1 VTLDQDSAA
10 YLERVASLGA
20 PVPGEAPVDELRS
33 SMDAAAP
40 GLFGPLDEVGS
51 VVEQTLPG
59 PAGGPLRVRVYEPAG
74 ARPYPVLVY
83 LHGGGW
89 VVGSL
94 QTHDGVCRA
103 LASRTP
109 CVVVAVDYRLAPEHR
124 FPAAVEDAWAAT
136 AWVAEHAASIGGD
149 LDRIAVGGDSAG
161 GTLATA
167 CAIRARDH
175 GLRLAL
181 QLLVYPVT
189 DHRFDTASYEEC
201 AEGYGLTRDAM
212 RWYWA
217 QYLGPGEGST
227 PEASPLRAPDLG
239 GLAPAHVVTAEYDP
253 LRDEAEAY
261 AARLEEAGVRV
272 RLDRCEGLIHGF
284 LRMPGTIRRADAVL
298 DDAAAALREAFAAVP
313 A

>member
-1 VTLDQDSAA
+1 VTLDPDSAA

-20 PVPGEAPVDELRS
+20 PAPGEVPVDELRS

-40 GLFGPLDEVGS
+40 GLFGPLDDVGS

-59 PAGGPLRVRVYEPAG
+59 PAGGPLPVRVYEPA
-74 ARPYPVLVY
+74 ATRPFPVLVY

-94 QTHDGVCRA
+94 ETHDGVCRA

-109 CVVVAVDYRLAPEHR
+109 CVVAAVDYRLAPEHR
-124 FPAAVEDAWAAT
+124 FPAALEDAWAAT

-149 LDRIAVGGDSAG
+149 ADRIAVGGDSAG
-161 GTLATA
+161 GALATA
-167 CAIRARDH
+167 CAMRARDH

-181 QLLVYPVT
+181 QLLVYPAT

-201 AEGYGLTRDAM
+201 AVGYGLTRDAM

-217 QYLGPGEGST
+217 QYLGSDDGST

-261 AARLEEAGVRV
+261 AARLEQAGVPV
-272 RLDRCEGLIHGF
+272 RLDRCDGLIHGF
-284 LRMPGTIRRADAVL
+284 FRMPGTIPRANAVL

>member
-1 VTLDQDSAA
+1 
-10 YLERVASLGA
+10 
-20 PVPGEAPVDELRS
+20 
-33 SMDAAAP
+33 
-40 GLFGPLDEVGS
+40 
-51 VVEQTLPG
+51 
-59 PAGGPLRVRVYEPAG
+59 
-74 ARPYPVLVY
+74 VLVY

-94 QTHDGVCRA
+94 ETHDGVCRA

-109 CVVVAVDYRLAPEHR
+109 CVVAAVDYRLAPEHR

-149 LDRIAVGGDSAG
+149 PDRIAVGGDSAG

-217 QYLGPGEGST
+217 QYLGPDDGSS
-227 PEASPLRAPDLG
+227 PEASPLRAADLA

-261 AARLEEAGVRV
+261 AARLEEAGVPV